1 MSKKKI
7 IVIQGGTSKEREIS
21 LKTARSC
28 IKAIKKIGYKVI
40 KFDPKFSSIF
50 NIKNIDSNVVFNAL
64 HGKDGEDG
72 KIQSFFEYF
81 RKPYT
86 HSGVV
91 SSMIAMNKYFSK
103 QLFIK
108 NGIKTPDYFYI
119 DEKSYSNINLAK
131 KIRKSKIKFPAVIK
145 PNHEGSSI
153 GVKIC
158 QNLKI
163 LKKEFSVLKKRYQ
176 NLIVETYIPGQEIQV
191 ALMGGKAIGAI
202 ELRPKRKFYDYKAKY
217 KKSSKTAHIMPAEI
231 PIKKYKKVLKISE
244 KANKV
249 LGCKGIV
256 RCDFRFYK
264 GTFFIL
270 ELNTQPGMTDLSLVP
285 EIAKF
290 AKIPFIKLVK
300 WMINDASLNRWQK
313 SFFYGFFY

>member
-7 IVIQGGTSKEREIS
+7 LVVQGGTSKERGIS
-21 LKTARSC
+21 LETGKSC
-28 IKAIKKIGYKVI
+28 IKAIKKLRYKVI

-50 NIKNIDSNVVFNAL
+50 DIKNIESDVVFNAL
-64 HGKDGEDG
+64 HGKSGEDG
-72 KIQSFFEYF
+72 EMQSFFEYF

-86 HSGVV
+86 HSGVL
-91 SSMIAMNKYFSK
+91 SSMLAMNKYLSK
-103 QLFIK
+103 KLFVK
-108 NGIKTPDYFYI
+108 NNIKTPNFFYI
-119 DEKSYSNINLAK
+119 SKEEYKNLNFIK
-131 KIRKSKIKFPAVIK
+131 KIKKNKVRFPVVIK
-145 PNHEGSSI
+145 PNDEGSSI

-158 QNLKI
+158 KNLKI
-163 LKKEFSVLKKRYQ
+163 LKKEFAVLNKKYE

-191 ALMGGKAIGAI
+191 ALMGRKAIGAI

-217 KKSSKTAHIMPAEI
+217 KKSSKTEHIMPASLSN
-231 PIKKYKKVLKISE
+231 KKYKEVLKISE
-244 KANKV
+244 KVNKI
-249 LGCKGIV
+249 LGCRGIT

-290 AKIPFIKLVK
+290 VKIPFVKLVE
-300 WMINDASLNRWQK
+300 WMIKDASLNR
-313 SFFYGFFY
+313 

>member
-1 MSKKKI
+1 MIKKKI

-21 LKTARSC
+21 LKTAESC

-50 NIKNIDSNVVFNAL
+50 EINNLDSNIIFNAL
-64 HGKDGEDG
+64 HGKNGEDG

-81 RKPYT
+81 GKKYT
-86 HSGVV
+86 HSGVQ
-91 SSMIAMNKYFSK
+91 SSMIAMNKDLSK
-103 QLFIK
+103 QLFI
-108 NGIKTPDYFYI
+108 NNNIKTPNYFCI
-119 DEKSYSNINLAK
+119 HKKINENINLK
-131 KIRKSKIKFPAVIK
+131 KIIKKNKICFPVVIK
-145 PNHEGSSI
+145 PNDEGSSI

-158 QNLKI
+158 KNIKI
-163 LKKEFSVLKKRYQ
+163 LKKEFNILKKLYE
-176 NLIVETYIPGQEIQV
+176 NLMIETYIPGQEIQV

-202 ELRPKRKFYDYKAKY
+202 ELRPKRKFYDYNAKY
-217 KKSSKTAHIMPAEI
+217 RMSSKTLHIMPAEI
-231 PIKKYKKVLKISE
+231 SKKKYKEVLKISE

-249 LGCKGIV
+249 LGCKGIT
-256 RCDFRFYK
+256 RCDFRFHK

-290 AKIPFIKLVK
+290 ARIPFVKLVK
-300 WMINDASLNRWQK
+300 WMINDASLNR
-313 SFFYGFFY
+313 